1 MECYGK
7 GDLSWTDV
15 ITENT
20 IDSFIQEWGTD
31 DLIDLLGEC
40 EFVLSYNAGRIDQLK
55 AKGLKRLYHIVTGI
69 NRKNEQIVRDNT
81 QSIQDI
87 SLKIQ
92 KILLKRIDSVSYAYL
107 NLNEKVNTEIFWTRD
122 VVKKLLQKL
131 KSVSAKADLTAWQVN
146 VRNRR
151 MKNGSKYIEA
161 SDGVKI
167 LLVVSDIFQIV
178 RCQIDL
184 VDDPCLETALN
195 DQLEIP
201 EQIKVSDFYR
211 DIINDKDCL
220 TLYVKE
226 GYPYLEG
233 DLSDYGR
240 MICQISDFYLDDHI
254 KVLAQKYDRTIKD
267 MCMDAYGRISPEE
280 DKTISPSGLCRRL
293 LGDLADLED
302 RHQAEAEEK
311 ILREPVEEKTSSES
325 AEVPEKRYSV
335 LRIMPE
341 VCRLFRAGADNTNEL
356 SSRKGGFKDIQSIK
370 AYISEVKPC
379 LLAAP
384 KKCIA
389 DYANIFPKETKC
401 ISLSDYYMYLWFA
414 GKEKSERTDR
424 MVAFIEH
431 YDGRLYYSRYVVKDP
446 GDRYEKIYG
455 GKKDM
460 HDARTGNHVVKDVK
474 EGFETTGKKDIEIYM
489 TFTDDTINER
499 LERHNVKMA
508 DDKWEKCLKT
518 GNDTLGVIIHD
529 MIEKSKYKGNQQSIE
544 CD

>member
-1 MECYGK
+1 MEHYGK
-7 GDLSWTDV
+7 NNLPRTDV
-15 ITENT
+15 TIENI
-20 IDSFIQEWGTD
+20 IDSFQQEWGTD
-31 DLIDLLGEC
+31 ELIDLLGEC
-40 EFVLSYNAGRIDQLK
+40 EFVLSYNAGRIDHLK
-55 AKGLKRLYHIVTGI
+55 AKGLKRLYYIITGI
-69 NRKNEQIVRDNT
+69 NRKNEQIVRDNM

-92 KILLKRIDSVSYAYL
+92 KILLKRIDRVGYAYL

-131 KSVSAKADLTAWQVN
+131 KSVSVKADLTAWQVN

-151 MKNGSKYIEA
+151 MQNGNKYIEA

-167 LLVVSDIFQIV
+167 LLVVSDIFRIV
-178 RCQIDL
+178 RCQVSM

-201 EQIKVSDFYR
+201 GQIKASDFYK

-220 TLYVKE
+220 PLYVKE
-226 GYPYLEG
+226 GNPYLEG
-233 DLSDYGR
+233 DISDYGR
-240 MICQISDFYLDDHI
+240 TIYRIYDFYLDDHI

-280 DKTISPSGLCRRL
+280 DKIISPSDLCRRL
-293 LGDLADLED
+293 LGDLADLEN

-311 ILREPVEEKTSSES
+311 IAPEPT
-325 AEVPEKRYSV
+325 EVPEKEYSV
-335 LRIMPE
+335 LRMMPE
-341 VCRLFRAGADNTNEL
+341 VCRLFKAGTVSTNEPG
-356 SSRKGGFKDIQSIK
+356 SMKGGFKDIQSVK

-389 DYANIFPKETKC
+389 DNVHIFPEETKC
-401 ISLSDYYMYLWFA
+401 IPLSDYYMYLWFA
-414 GKEKSERTDR
+414 SKEKSERTDR

-431 YDGRLYYSRYVVKDP
+431 YDGRLYYSRYVVKDS
-446 GDRYEKIYG
+446 GDRYEKIDG

-460 HDARTGNHVVKDVK
+460 HDMRTGNHVVKDVK

-489 TFTDDTINER
+489 IFPDDTINER
-499 LERHNVKMA
+499 LERHNVKMT
-508 DDKWEKCLKT
+508 DEKWEKCLET
-518 GNDTLGVIIHD
+518 DNDTLGVIIHD
-529 MIEKSKYKGNQQSIE
+529 MIKK
-544 CD
+544 